1 MKQDRGTGVAGKR
14 AAGRLMRGAGAMCLV
29 ALTLVV
35 LAIGALAV
43 SGRAVPLPRAVL
55 DVAQHRIDAGLRQAG
70 TTGVAVRLGGVS
82 LAVER
87 SLRPRVVLRDIRVSD
102 ATQRPILHLPEA
114 RLVFTHP
121 TLLTPV
127 PRPYAVVLD
136 GARIAVRRDA
146 DGRFDLALGVQAEG
160 AMTTD
165 YAGALEE
172 VRRFLTAPVISDLHE
187 ISISRVTV
195 RIDDE
200 RADRI
205 WELRDGSLTL
215 LRDDDI
221 LSADLSA
228 GVAGTTEGR
237 LGLSIAADLE
247 NGQTTLRADV
257 RDVATTDVAAQAA
270 PLAVLAVLR
279 APAAGTVRASL
290 DRTGALAAFDARLE
304 LGRGA
309 LLPRDDMR
317 PIPFDSA
324 GLTIGYDPTDQR
336 LDLADLSVQGPTLRT
351 KAVGQMFL
359 RDLERGR
366 PQTLL
371 AQIRLR
377 DVAVDPQGLFT
388 EPVRFSEGQLDARLR
403 LDPFTLDIGQVA
415 LMEGERTLRGRGQVR
430 ADPDGWWLSFDPTLN
445 AIRRDQLLALW
456 PVTLVPRTRDWLDQN
471 VLEGNLRD
479 VRAAVRIAPGQETR
493 VALGYSFAGGDVR
506 FLRTLPPIEG
516 GEGYSAIQNDRY
528 SMVLERGHV
537 TPPEGGRVAADRSTL
552 VVPDL
557 RERPIRAQIDLVTRS
572 SVTAALSLLDQP
584 PFRFLSRAN
593 RSVDLGTGQAA
604 VRTRLTLPIVDG
616 LTPDAVDFDV
626 QGRITDF
633 ASSTLVPGKELL
645 SDALTLAATPQ
656 ALTVA
661 GDGTL
666 AGVPFTATYRL
677 PLAAPGTTQT
687 VVGQATLSPRAAR
700 TFGIDLP
707 DGLITGQGQGRFQV
721 ALDPGQ
727 PPHLTLTS
735 DLRGIGAAVPAVG
748 WSKPAAAAGRLEV
761 DAVLSEPTEV
771 RRLAVEGGGLA
782 AEGRVDLTPA
792 GGLDAV
798 RFSRLRLNGWLDAPV
813 TLTARGAGQTP
824 AVAVGAGMVDLRRL
838 SLGPGGGD
846 GAGDTPVT
854 ARLDEVRVSDALA
867 LTDMRGD
874 FRTAGG
880 FQGDFA
886 GRINGG
892 TEATGRLTPSEHGT
906 AIRLY
911 ARDAGGALR
920 SAGIFDKATGGPMEV
935 ILTPRAASGEYDG
948 VARANAL
955 RIHDL
960 PVLAQA
966 VNAVSVVGAAQAAEG
981 GGILFDGA
989 EARFRFTPG
998 AVEVTQGVAVGAS
1011 LGVTAAGVYRMA
1023 DKRFFMQGVVSPIYF
1038 LNGALAPRGEGLF
1051 GVTYR
1056 LRGTADAPKFSA
1068 NPLALLAPGPLR
1080 DLLQS
1085 PPPRL
1090 AE

>member
-1 MKQDRGTGVAGKR
+1 M
-14 AAGRLMRGAGAMCLV
+14 GRRLVRGAATVIVV
-29 ALTLVV
+29 AVAVV
-35 LAIGALAV
+35 VVTIGALAV
-43 SGRAVPLPRAVL
+43 SGRAVPLPRGVL
-55 DVAQHRIDAGLRQAG
+55 DVAQHRIDAALRQAG
-70 TTGVAVRLGGVS
+70 TVGVAVHLGGVS
-82 LAVER
+82 LAVEPT
-87 SLRPRVVLRDIRVSD
+87 LRPRVVLRDIRVAD
-102 ATQRPILHLPEA
+102 AARHPLVDLPEA
-114 RLVFTHP
+114 RLVFDHP

-127 PRPYAVVLD
+127 PRPYAVALE
-136 GARIAVRRDA
+136 GARINVRRDE

-160 AMTTD
+160 AMTAD
-165 YAGALEE
+165 YAALLEE
-172 VRRFLTAPVISDLHE
+172 LRRVLTVPVISNLRE
-187 ISISRVTV
+187 ISVARVTV
-195 RIDDE
+195 RVDDARAE
-200 RADRI
+200 RV

-228 GVAGTTEGR
+228 GVAGTSQGR
-237 LGLSIAADLE
+237 VGLSVATDLQ

-270 PLAVLAVLR
+270 PLAVLGVLR

-290 DRTGALAAFDARLE
+290 DRDGALAALDARLE

-309 LLPRDDMR
+309 LLPREDMR
-317 PIPFDSA
+317 PIAFDSA
-324 GLTIGYDPTDQR
+324 GLTIGYDPVDQR
-336 LDLADLSVQGPTLRT
+336 IDLTDLSVQGRTLRT
-351 KAVGQMFL
+351 KAAGQVYL
-359 RDLERGR
+359 RDLQVGV

-371 AQIRLR
+371 AQIRLQ

-388 EPVRFSEGQLDARLR
+388 EPVRFSEGRLDARLR
-403 LDPFTLDIGQVA
+403 LDPFTLDVGQIA
-415 LMEGERTLRGRGQVR
+415 LMEGDRVLRGKGRVR
-430 ADPDGWWLSFDPTLN
+430 ADPEGWWLSFDPTLN
-445 AIRRDQLLALW
+445 TIRRDQLLALW
-456 PVTLVPRTRDWLDQN
+456 PVTLVPRTREWLDRN
-471 VLEGNLRD
+471 VLEGDLRD
-479 VRAAVRIAPGQETR
+479 VRAAIRIAPGAEPR

-516 GEGYSAIQNDRY
+516 GEGYSAIQSDRY

-537 TPPEGGRVAADRSTL
+537 TPPEGGQVTADRSTF

-584 PFRFLSRAN
+584 PFRFLTRAN

-604 VRTRLTLPIVDG
+604 VRTRLTLPIIDQ
-616 LTPDAVDFDV
+616 LTPDDVDFDV
-626 QGRITDF
+626 RGRITDF
-633 ASSTLVPGKELL
+633 ASDTLVPEKALV
-645 SDALTLAATPQ
+645 SDALILAATPE
-656 ALTVA
+656 ALTVS
-661 GDGTL
+661 GPGTL

-677 PLAAPGTTQT
+677 PLNAPGTTQT
-687 VVGQATLSPRAAR
+687 VEGQATLSPEAAR

-707 DGLITGQGQGRFQV
+707 EGLVTGAAPGRFRV

-727 PPHLTLTS
+727 PPRLTLTS
-735 DLRGIGAAVPAVG
+735 DLRGIGAGVPAVG

-761 DAVLSEPTEV
+761 EAILSQPTEV
-771 RRLAVEGGGLA
+771 RRLMIEGGGLA
-782 AEGRVDLTPA
+782 AEGRVDLLPS
-792 GGLDAV
+792 GGLNAV

-813 TLTARGAGQTP
+813 TLTARAGQTP
-824 AVAVGAGMVDLRRL
+824 AVDVGAGRVDLRRL
-838 SLGPGGGD
+838 SLGSGGGAASD
-846 GAGDTPVT
+846 NTPVT
-854 ARLDEVRVSDALA
+854 ARLAEVRVSDTLA

-892 TEATGRLTPSEHGT
+892 AETTGRLTPSEHGT
-906 AIRLY
+906 AIRMY
-911 ARDAGGALR
+911 AADAGGALR
-920 SAGIFDKATGGPMEV
+920 SAGIFTKATGGPMEV

-966 VNAVSVVGAAQAAEG
+966 VNAVSVVGAAQAVEG

-989 EARFRFTPG
+989 EAEFRFTPG
-998 AVEVTQGVAVGAS
+998 GVEITRGVAVGAS

-1056 LRGTADAPKFSA
+1056 LRGTADAPEFSA

-1090 AE
+1090 AD